1 MGPRPIIAEEIPKYG
16 ENFLKVFE
24 VKPGIT
30 GLWQISGRNNL
41 SYERRVALDK
51 IYSEEISFML
61 DLELSLEQLE

>member
-1 MGPRPIIAEEIPKYG
+1 MVKT
-16 ENFLKVFE
+16 LKVFE

-61 DLELSLEQLE
+61 DLRIIFRTIGVILFPKDNGAF